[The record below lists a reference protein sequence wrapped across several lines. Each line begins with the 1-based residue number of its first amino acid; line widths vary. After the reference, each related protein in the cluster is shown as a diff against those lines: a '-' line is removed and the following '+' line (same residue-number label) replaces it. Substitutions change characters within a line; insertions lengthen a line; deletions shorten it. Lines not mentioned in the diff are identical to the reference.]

1 MSVNTKYRGLP
12 CDRYATNKRGLL
24 SARGAALSMGLFLAA
39 QNAYSADDEAT
50 MLDQFTVEAETDE
63 HAFDIEDMAGREAA
77 GGKSEV
83 PVIETPYSITIVDKE
98 FIADSG
104 SKNIQDALL
113 YSSGVYAG
121 QFGFDTRGDW
131 TSVRGLDASSYQ
143 DGLRSIYGFYNSV
156 RTDIYTLESI
166 EVLKGPSSVLY
177 GQSEL
182 GGIVNAVSKLPQE
195 ESKGE
200 VWAQL
205 GTHDR
210 RQLAAD
216 ITGPVDDDG
225 KLLYRLIAL
234 TRDSDT
240 QVDHVADDAYV
251 VSPAV
256 TWRPDAATTLT
267 VLANIQEYE
276 GQVSAQFLPSKGTID
291 PAPLGR
297 IPTSTFIGEPGW
309 DRYDTERTDVT
320 VMFDR
325 RINDDWKFSSIARST
340 DSAAETREHWISI
353 PTVPDDD
360 GTAQRTIYSVDRETD
375 VLSFDLRTEGT
386 VDISATAHTL
396 AVGLDYQDA
405 EWRGDNFFSGD
416 GGPINLYNPV
426 YGNLATG
433 FTPADLPDDRLK
445 QTGIYIIDHVEIGR
459 ATVTA
464 ALRRDET
471 ENTTLNLSGPD
482 EVHESDATT
491 GRLGLMY
498 KLDSGLSP
506 YVSYSESFT
515 PNGDDGF
522 GNTLD
527 PTTGEQVEAGVK
539 YLSVEQMLAVMFA
552 YFDIDQENRV
562 SDGLT
567 PGGVT
572 QSGAHIKGWELE
584 LKKQWERLELLV
596 NLTDFSAEDG
606 ETGERLP
613 FVAEKLA
620 SSWIS
625 YEFPLGFRAG
635 FGARYTGD
643 NFGFDLGSGPS
654 PRVPSVT
661 LYDAMA
667 GYRTG
672 PWDFTIDAKNLA
684 DKTYISWCRY
694 EGADCGYGERLQV
707 TANARYRF

>member
-1 MSVNTKYRGLP
+1 MCMHSQ
-12 CDRYATNKRGLL
+12 RYQSSGAITGGKRNRL
-24 SARGAALSMGLFLAA
+24 SAGVLSLSAAASLLFA
-39 QNAYSADDEAT
+39 QHAFSAEGDEV
-50 MLDQFTVEAETDE
+50 MLDELTVEADARRDGAT
-63 HAFDIEDMAGREAA
+63 IEKTAARKAA
-77 GGKSEV
+77 GSKNDA
-83 PVIETPYSITIVDKE
+83 PVVETPFSITVVDEE
-98 FIADSG
+98 FMADSG
-104 SKNIQDALL
+104 AKNIQDALL

-131 TSVRGLDASSYQ
+131 TSVRGLDANNYQ

-156 RTDIYTLESI
+156 RTNIYTLESI

-182 GGIVNAVSKLPQE
+182 GGIVNAVSKVPQE

-205 GTHDR
+205 GSYDR
-210 RQLAAD
+210 MQLATD
-216 ITGPVDDDG
+216 ITGPIDEEG
-225 KLLYRLIAL
+225 RFLYRLIAL
-234 TRDSDT
+234 ARESDT

-251 VSPAV
+251 LSPAV
-256 TWRPDAATTLT
+256 TWRPDEATSLT
-267 VLANIQEYE
+267 VLANLQETK

-297 IPTSTFIGEPGW
+297 IPTNTFVGEPGW
-309 DRYDTERTDVT
+309 DRYDRERQDLT
-320 VMFDR
+320 VVFDR
-325 RINDDWKFSSIARST
+325 RINDEWKFASIVRAT
-340 DSAAETREHWISI
+340 DSATETREHWISI
-353 PTVPDDD
+353 PTVPADD
-360 GTAQRTIYSVDRETD
+360 GTAQRTIYSVDRETEVFGFD
-375 VLSFDLRTEGT
+375 VRAEGKVGLGST
-386 VDISATAHTL
+386 QHNLVI
-396 AVGLDYQDA
+396 GLDYQDA
-405 EWRGDNFFSGD
+405 EWTGDNFFSGD

-433 FTPADLPDDRLK
+433 FTPADLTDSALK
-445 QTGIYIIDHVEIGR
+445 QTGFYLVDHVDIGR
-459 ATVTA
+459 TIVTA

-471 ENTTLNLSGPD
+471 EDTTLNISGPD
-482 EVHESDATT
+482 ETHDSDATT
-491 GRLGLMY
+491 GRFGLMY
-498 KLDSGLSP
+498 KFDSGASP
-506 YVSYSESFT
+506 YVSYAESFT

-522 GNTLD
+522 GNTLE

-539 YLSVEQMLAVMFA
+539 YLSIDQALAVMFA
-552 YFDIDQENRV
+552 YFDIEQENRV

-572 QSGAHIKGWELE
+572 QTGAVIKGWELE
-584 LKKQWERLELLV
+584 VRKQWEQLELLV

-625 YEFPLGFRAG
+625 YQFPRGVRAG
-635 FGARYTGD
+635 IGARYTGD
-643 NFGFDLGSGPS
+643 TLGFDLGSGPS
-654 PRVPSVT
+654 PEVPSVT
-661 LYDAMA
+661 LYDAMV
-667 GYRTG
+667 GYATG
-672 PWDFTIDAKNLA
+672 PWDFSVDAKNLA

-707 TANARYRF
+707 SANARYRF